1 MSMSGVYIVAVEIPM
16 ERGGKMDKKTQI
28 MTVVVSCRRSRNR
41 NLALYRNDCIV
52 FVKHPPIVAGEGPL
66 W

>member
-1 MSMSGVYIVAVEIPM
+1 MVTMDNTT

-41 NLALYRNDCIV
+41 NLALYHNDCIV